1 MKDGMPLGRIA
12 GVNVG
17 LHWSLLLIEGL
28 LVGQLAG
35 GRFPAAAP
43 GYSEAQYLFAAGVT
57 SFFFVGCVLAHELS
71 HAVIARREGIGVDG
85 ITLSF
90 LGGVTRLTSDATT
103 PRVELAVAGAGPL
116 TSLVLGVV
124 TVSLAIALRA
134 SSVSPLLAA
143 VLTWLGVVNL
153 VVAVV
158 NALPGAPLDGGRLL
172 HAFVWSRDG
181 DPRRA
186 TRVASRAGEILGVI
200 LIAAGLLE
208 FVFART
214 RVGGLG
220 IALVGWFLHNGA
232 RVEEARS
239 GVHRDS
245 LQRGFGRSARLPE

>member
-1 MKDGMPLGRIA
+1 MKDGMRLGRIA

-17 LHWSLLLIEGL
+17 LHWSLLLIGGIL
-28 LVGQLAG
+28 AAQLAG
-35 GRFPAAAP
+35 GRLPAAAP
-43 GYSEAQYLFAAGVT
+43 GYSAAQYLFAAGIT
-57 SFFFVGCVLAHELS
+57 SFFFIGCVLAHELS

-103 PRVELAVAGAGPL
+103 PRAELAVAGAGPL

-124 TVSLAIALRA
+124 MVGLAIAVRA
-134 SSVSPLLAA
+134 GSVSPLLGG

-153 VVAVV
+153 VVAVF

-181 DPRRA
+181 DPRHA

-200 LIAAGLLE
+200 LIGAGLLE
-208 FVFART
+208 FVFGST
-214 RVGGLG
+214 RVGGLA
-220 IALVGWFLHNGA
+220 IALVGWFLHTGA
-232 RVEEARS
+232 RVEEGPQRVRRARPSVRARS
-239 GVHRDS
+239 S
-245 LQRGFGRSARLPE
+245 RLPE